1 MAGAVG
7 VEAGVGVV
15 GVGVVRVGVVGVGV
29 VGCGGWWECMVGVLG
44 VGGRLGGGL
53 KRRSGEGVLR
63 RVSIY
68 KDLPEASGEGAV

>member
-29 VGCGGWWECMVGVLG
+29 VGCGGCVVGVRGGSGGSAWWECWEW
-44 VGGRLGGGL
+44 GGG
-53 KRRSGEGVLR
+53 
-63 RVSIY
+63 
-68 KDLPEASGEGAV
+68 